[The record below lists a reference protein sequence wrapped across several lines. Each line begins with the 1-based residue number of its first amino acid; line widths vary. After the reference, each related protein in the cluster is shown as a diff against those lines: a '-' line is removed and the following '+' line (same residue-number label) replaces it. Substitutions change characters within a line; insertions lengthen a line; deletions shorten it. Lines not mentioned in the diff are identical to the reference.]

1 MMIDM
6 FVNVYLPRFFDWVIE
21 TSIMASILVCLILC
35 VKSLLR
41 NKLTPRW
48 QYMLWMILI
57 VRLLLPWSPDSSYS
71 IYSILLYS
79 NGTPV
84 IFHQDPVTVSPTKE
98 RMQGSVDISDTKVI
112 TSEDNYASSSTQK
125 DEESKKQTHNNEK
138 QDDET
143 FSFYTILL
151 YIWLAGIIIL
161 SFTTIIMNRRL
172 LLYLK
177 KQPVITDQRVVRIF
191 ENCKKSMSVQQDTPL
206 LLAGKI
212 SSPTVFGF
220 IRPKVLL
227 SNVHLKILDEQ
238 QLRYIFYHELAHI
251 KRRDVGVNWL
261 MHGLLI
267 LNWFNPILWY
277 AYSCMREDQELA
289 CDAFALTYIDS
300 EEQLAYGHTIITLL
314 EHHSGYY
321 QVPSLANLSRNK
333 RTLKRRILMI
343 KKFQKNSY
351 RWSAIGMMAII
362 TVATLSL
369 VNANA
374 EETHPNS
381 KDSLLANSEDTPT
394 SVNKEDKASNSISM
408 IIEKL
413 YGAPEQVEQDFGNLK
428 DEYDPVFKN
437 LVGEYDTVYEEFTVA
452 QKYLTKEE
460 FELFVQLKQ
469 VELSM
474 AKKAVI
480 QEGDKKRY
488 DYYNLW
494 STEDKKR
501 VDELVNE
508 TNSLYKKIY
517 KHFTFT
523 IEEAEKLVDFPIK
536 KPDYIPEGYH
546 SVNEQVDS
554 SITIGKPKPVVR
566 TEYVDENDGQIII
579 EQSEVL
585 GAKED
590 PWNRKG
596 FHMFEEYE
604 LQFVQDMEMI
614 GGNQVTFG
622 KSSDSNITGMKM
634 IVPAKD
640 GKSAYQI
647 VITVS
652 TLNKTELEKVMLS
665 MLK

>member
-1 MMIDM
+1 MIDM

-21 TSIMASILVCLILC
+21 TSIMASILVGLILC
-35 VKSLLR
+35 VKILLR

-48 QYMLWMILI
+48 QYLLWMILI

-71 IYSILLYS
+71 IYSILSYS

-98 RMQGSVDISDTKVI
+98 LMQGSADIGDTKVI
-112 TSEDNYASSSTQK
+112 TNEDTYTSSPTQK
-125 DEESKKQTHNNEK
+125 AEESKKQTHNNEK

-151 YIWLAGIIIL
+151 YIWLAVVIIL
-161 SFTTIIMNRRL
+161 GFTTIIMNRRL
-172 LLYLK
+172 LLYIK
-177 KQPVITDQRVVRIF
+177 KQPVITEQRIVKIF
-191 ENCKKSMSVQQDTPL
+191 KNCKQSMSVQQDIPL

-227 SNVHLKILDEQ
+227 SSVHMKVLDEQ
-238 QLRYIFYHELAHI
+238 QLRYIFHHELAHI

-277 AYSCMREDQELA
+277 AYACMREDQELA
-289 CDAFALTYIDS
+289 CDAFALTFIDS
-300 EEQLAYGHTIITLL
+300 EEQIAYGHTVISLL
-314 EHHSGYY
+314 EHYSSYY
-321 QVPSLANLSRNK
+321 QVPGLANLSRNR

-343 KKFQKNSY
+343 KKFKKNSY
-351 RWSAIGMMAII
+351 RWSAFGV
-362 TVATLSL
+362 VAFIAVS
-369 VNANA
+369 
-374 EETHPNS
+374 S
-381 KDSLLANSEDTPT
+381 FSLLNARADESNKHQKEQTLEKIKTKETKKEEDVSIHTVVEKIVGTKEQAHAELKISEEQY
-394 SVNKEDKASNSISM
+394 KEMIDKIAAA
-408 IIEKL
+408 KK
-413 YGAPEQVEQDFGNLK
+413 F
-428 DEYDPVFKN
+428 
-437 LVGEYDTVYEEFTVA
+437 
-452 QKYLTKEE
+452 LTKKEFDTLVKLQEDWFSLEKKEIALGEMLNEE
-460 FELFVQLKQ
+460 EQNKL
-469 VELSM
+469 
-474 AKKAVI
+474 
-480 QEGDKKRY
+480 
-488 DYYNLW
+488 
-494 STEDKKR
+494 
-501 VDELVNE
+501 E
-508 TNSLYKKIY
+508 TNGNSQGPLWEKVR
-517 KHFTFT
+517 KHFPST
-523 IEEAEKLVDFPIK
+523 IEDAKKLVDFPIK
-536 KPDYIPEGYH
+536 KPNYMPEGYH
-546 SVNEQVDS
+546 LVKEQVDS
-554 SITIGKPKPVVR
+554 DITIEKPNLVVR
-566 TEYVDENDGQIII
+566 TEYIDGDDGQIII

-585 GAKED
+585 GAKKD

-604 LQFVQDMEMI
+604 LQFVQGMEMI

-652 TLNKTELEKVMLS
+652 ILNKAELEKVMLS